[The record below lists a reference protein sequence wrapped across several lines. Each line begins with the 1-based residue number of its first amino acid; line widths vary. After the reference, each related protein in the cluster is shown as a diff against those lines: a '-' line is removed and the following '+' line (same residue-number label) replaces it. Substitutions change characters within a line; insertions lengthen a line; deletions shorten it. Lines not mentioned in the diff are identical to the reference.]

1 MKENDFA
8 IVNPYSLYYVIK
20 IRFALEKKNIN
31 SFCSKKEKT
40 TITTWLPDG
49 HQNNK
54 LRNSSLKTLGLSPV
68 IQLKNLQV

>member
-31 SFCSKKEKT
+31 SFCSKKEKQPLQLGCQMDIK
-40 TITTWLPDG
+40 IT
-49 HQNNK
+49 
-54 LRNSSLKTLGLSPV
+54 
-68 IQLKNLQV
+68 NLEILV